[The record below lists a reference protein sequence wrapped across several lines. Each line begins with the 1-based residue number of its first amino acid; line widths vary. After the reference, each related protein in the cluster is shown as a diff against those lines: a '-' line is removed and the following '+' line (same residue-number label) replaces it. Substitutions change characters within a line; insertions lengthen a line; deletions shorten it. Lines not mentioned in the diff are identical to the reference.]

1 MNNRRI
7 FIGLQHFAEGEG
19 DGGTSANVPGN
30 QTADNGGDAQDNA
43 QQKPT
48 FDDMLKDKDMQSE
61 FDKRVSKALE
71 TAKTKWQKDADEK
84 LSEAKKLEKM
94 NAEQKA
100 EYQRKQ
106 TEEKLAK
113 REAEVTRRELMA
125 EAKVQLAD
133 NGLPVGLAAVLDY
146 TGADECKTSIETVS
160 KAFAEEDTILDVIGR
175 DELPARLVSVQT
187 ELAVIAYNRQGA
199 EGETARSEGGISRS
213 FVSDLP
219 PDLQKRLQNYP
230 RKVGVIRANDDG

>member
-1 MNNRRI
+1 MGNEHGGRRKDRNMNNRRI
-7 FIGLQHFAEGEG
+7 FIGLQHFAESTE
-19 DGGTSANVPGN
+19 DGGTSANVPD

-43 QQKPT
+43 SQKPT

-113 REAEVTRRELMA
+113 REAEVTKRELMA

-133 NGLPVGLAAVLDY
+133 KGLPVGLAAVLDY

-160 KAFAEEDTILDVIGR
+160 KAFAE
-175 DELPARLVSVQT
+175 
-187 ELAVIAYNRQGA
+187 AVESAVNERMKGNPPKA
-199 EGETARSEGGISRS
+199 GSPTGKKDPFLEG
-213 FVSDLP
+213 L
-219 PDLQKRLQNYP
+219 
-230 RKVGVIRANDDG
+230 GV